1 MAGVTELFRLSA
13 RLVLDTD
20 GFDAGIASA
29 KKQVQGMGGAFAGA
43 ESNVTKLS
51 SAMNVAK
58 GIAGAAGAALKKGFD
73 IGKEIIQT
81 SAGIK
86 ALDESMAVTFEGI
99 EERAAAA
106 FKAVSEE
113 NNIAERRLQESGLAF
128 FRQFSGAGMDSAN
141 AMMNMENALQL
152 AADAAAAYDISLED
166 ASSMIRSFVRG
177 NVEAGESIGVFV
189 NEQKRNELALEEYGK
204 KWQDLTEAERQF
216 LLLDLVEQTYK
227 QNKVLGQGAREASN
241 YTNIVGNLVKAWEG
255 ARGKTGEKALPKVTE
270 ALQGITD
277 WITNNPLVFETIGT
291 WFGDVAGAASD
302 AAIGVLDFTSA
313 FLSVPKDEKI
323 SWLIDQAFGEGSTKK
338 INDTVDSIKAATNL
352 LTNPAG
358 VPANSTEATLALALG
373 TQNAVFSSNPD
384 SPFIFTPPTIPKSAL
399 AAEEYEIRMQELD
412 EGLAKITD
420 EQAGLLDEISTIAE
434 KGMAPIATFL
444 EGFSSGQG
452 YDETWMRRRVQE
464 KTHTKEAWIPQ
475 LPMDGKNLYIPWE
488 PPQVEVE
495 GDLSDDTPAL
505 MQAEL
510 DRGTPLKTRVYG
522 VWSGFFGQGGPGL
535 ADTTFFDD
543 NYGGVGQYAS
553 GLDRVPFDGFPAFL
567 DRGESVLNRVEAEDW
582 RAAKRGEN
590 MGFDPAAVGDAV
602 KAALAGVS
610 ISMDGRTVGALV
622 TPYVSREQA
631 AEAWRRR

>member
-73 IGKEIIQT
+73 IGKDIIQT

-128 FRQFSGAGMDSAN
+128 FRQFLGAGMDSAN

-204 KWQDLTEAERQF
+204 KWKDLTEAERQF

-227 QNKVLGQGAREASN
+227 QNKVLGQGAREAGNYSN
-241 YTNIVGNLVKAWEG
+241 VVDNLASAWEG
-255 ARGKTGEKALPKVTE
+255 AMGKMGEKALPNVTE
-270 ALQGITD
+270 ALQELAD
-277 WITNNPLVFETIGT
+277 WVSRNAHVFETLGT
-291 WFGDVAGAASD
+291 WFGWITQIAGDAAIAVASFAEQVVAAAEENGWAGAIDTLVGKEGYTSNIVDKWTTMRDVVKGKQESATIGDVVDAVSD
-302 AAIGVLDFTSA
+302 AA
-313 FLSVPKDEKI
+313 LSLVGQELNI
-323 SWLIDQAFGEGSTKK
+323 Q
-338 INDTVDSIKAATNL
+338 
-352 LTNPAG
+352 
-358 VPANSTEATLALALG
+358 EATLP
-373 TQNAVFSSNPD
+373 QPNAYDKQVLFDQYGNRRTFRPSSMFYTSPEDLIDTSNLPD
-384 SPFIFTPPTIPKSAL
+384 VITSA
-399 AAEEYEIRMQELD
+399 AYR
-412 EGLAKITD
+412 
-420 EQAGLLDEISTIAE
+420 
-434 KGMAPIATFL
+434 P
-444 EGFSSGQG
+444 
-452 YDETWMRRRVQE
+452 V
-464 KTHTKEAWIPQ
+464 
-475 LPMDGKNLYIPWE
+475 
-488 PPQVEVE
+488 VEV
-495 GDLSDDTPAL
+495 
-505 MQAEL
+505 QAEPE
-510 DRGTPLKTRVYG
+510 DTAEAKMQRVMDTWNLVVSVKG
-522 VWSGFFGQGGPGL
+522 RWAGWNAGGPGL

>member
-58 GIAGAAGAALKKGFD
+58 GIAGVAGAALKKGFD
-73 IGKEIIQT
+73 IGREIVQT

-141 AMMNMENALQL
+141 AMMSMENALQL

-166 ASSMIRSFVRG
+166 ASAMMRSFVRG

-189 NEQKRNELALEEYGK
+189 NEQKRNELAMEEYGK

-227 QNKVLGQGAREASN
+227 QNKVFGQGSREAEN
-241 YTNIVGNLVKAWEG
+241 YTNVVNNLASAWRE
-255 ARGKTGEKALPKVTE
+255 AKSTMGEKALPNVTE
-270 ALQGITD
+270 ALQKLAD
-277 WITNNPLVFETIGT
+277 WVSRNSSVFETLGS
-291 WFGDVAGAASD
+291 WFGDITELAGGAATAVLSFTEQVVAAAEENGWAGAIDTLVGKEGYTSNIVDKWTTMRDVVKGKDESATIGDVVDAIAD
-302 AAIGVLDFTSA
+302 AA
-313 FLSVPKDEKI
+313 LSLVGKELNIP
-323 SWLIDQAFGEGSTKK
+323 
-338 INDTVDSIKAATNL
+338 
-352 LTNPAG
+352 
-358 VPANSTEATLALALG
+358 EATLP
-373 TQNAVFSSNPD
+373 QPNAYDKQVLFDQYGNRRTFRPSSLFYTSPEDLIDTSNLPD
-384 SPFIFTPPTIPKSAL
+384 VITSA
-399 AAEEYEIRMQELD
+399 AYQ
-412 EGLAKITD
+412 
-420 EQAGLLDEISTIAE
+420 
-434 KGMAPIATFL
+434 P
-444 EGFSSGQG
+444 
-452 YDETWMRRRVQE
+452 V
-464 KTHTKEAWIPQ
+464 
-475 LPMDGKNLYIPWE
+475 
-488 PPQVEVE
+488 VEV
-495 GDLSDDTPAL
+495 
-505 MQAEL
+505 QAEPE
-510 DRGTPLKTRVYG
+510 DTAEAKMQRVMDTWNLVVSVKG
-522 VWSGFFGQGGPGL
+522 RWAGWNAGGPGL
-535 ADTTFFDD
+535 DDTVFFDD
-543 NYGGVGQYAS
+543 NNGGAGQFAR

-590 MGFDPAAVGDAV
+590 MSFDPAAVGDAV
-602 KAALAGVS
+602 KAALACVS
-610 ISMDGRTVGALV
+610 ISMDGRTVGELV